1 MAEHWAMKDDDI
13 KRQALR
19 AMEALETLFSKAKAE
34 VVRSL
39 VYLGNKEMEEGAK
52 KVLHEIIGDLFDYG
66 HDMWLLRR
74 YVDRLQHLKPSM
86 TDKMLRQ
93 RVITEYEAGKFDRAT
108 PTPQSKAESRGYPGD
123 LMQSLI
129 IRGKASEAR
138 SLCDGK
144 GFDDW
149 EYDGSFLSRL
159 DKKLEDWDDRHDL
172 FQTLGEGFVEAVYEG
187 ACDLCQFHI
196 SVVGEILDSSSTIP
210 ELTLLTGR
218 QTGRLRSPLLQASF
232 GSKSKEEILDQA
244 HDNIKLLEVH
254 FDQVKRLAA
263 MMDRIKSHCGLEPG
277 VENALMLVQR
287 MTSILKLDRIV
298 DECLF
303 GDRAVDMAFA
313 KSLDNGVYKECKG
326 LAEDLTTLNTFIL
339 AAQVALPR
347 ALQAE
352 IDILR
357 RQLSIHPEDPQDA
370 EGQGQRRY
378 PGLGGLL
385 SRNKAL
391 ALNSLPSLGSHIGFE
406 KPDIVICDM
415 LDIGGDLELLRRYVE
430 KLVHTKTDTAT
441 TALDERVVT
450 SFIAGK
456 FDRATSRLASRI
468 KAQIST
474 LEKFAA
480 PRDTRPSDRCAAMLH
495 VLTEQGN
502 PETEEALK
510 DVNLGDLPDH
520 VATLAVLTCK
530 IQADIEN
537 NHGALVESLGRD
549 FVSKVLEAAHDLTK
563 ADLLTLKQLIS
574 NVERMLGLS
583 PAEAAARFPAMS
595 NAMGCLN
602 FLMRHASGQE

>member
-1 MAEHWAMKDDDI
+1 MSPLRVEMPETWEISEMLANPKVIFANPKVNTSTFALEFAMRRRTQQQLLGLAQDAIDGLETQLEQNRRLTSIASRIKGQGTEWEDELKHRRQLRLILEIEPGVPSLMAEHWAMKDDDI

-108 PTPQSKAESRGYPGD
+108 D

-480 PRDTRPSDRCAAMLH
+480 PRDTRPSD
-495 VLTEQGN
+495 VGEEQSWDLE
-502 PETEEALK
+502 ETIMQI
-510 DVNLGDLPDH
+510 
-520 VATLAVLTCK
+520 LADNETV
-530 IQADIEN
+530 
-537 NHGALVESLGRD
+537 GSL
-549 FVSKVLEAAHDLTK
+549 
-563 ADLLTLKQLIS
+563 I
-574 NVERMLGLS
+574 
-583 PAEAAARFPAMS
+583 
-595 NAMGCLN
+595 
-602 FLMRHASGQE
+602 